1 MMVSTMEPENVLVFG
16 SMPKT
21 QMIQSSHLVCSNFSR
36 LTNASVFYSSSPLT
50 LMLPLLLLQLSLGSA
65 AILVTFYLL
74 RPFGLPL
81 MLAQVLG
88 GVLLGPSLLCRIPGL
103 LNMIFPIRSFLLM
116 DVVSTMGF
124 MFYFFLVGVQT
135 DIWLLK
141 KITKKSFAIGFF
153 SVAVPMILTLG
164 MSLLWM
170 QFNVNP
176 NEKKKV
182 DSLPEIAKAESLVSF
197 QIVSYYLSE
206 LRVIN
211 SEIGRVA
218 LCSSMVSTL
227 CSTCVVTSN
236 ILWNQSKDDLSRFF
250 QSICYGIIFASLVC
264 CILGP
269 LLLWEMKHTLG
280 GQPLKQGNLVVLFIA
295 VLMSGFWG
303 HSFGLNIYFG
313 PLLFGLIIPSGPPLG
328 SALVEKLDVIT
339 NWVLMPLFF
348 VKFGLAVDIFAL
360 SLKTYF
366 KVQFFALLGAFG
378 KFLGASLCA
387 LSCQM
392 PQRDAIVLGFFMTF
406 QGVIELDLF
415 RLMKRKQ
422 IIGDEAFSA
431 MCLTALI
438 GSGVVALV
446 VPCFYDP
453 SKRYEGY
460 YGRTLAHSRHN
471 SELRVLVCIHEEQNV
486 PSAIN
491 VLATLKP
498 TKQSPIAVYMLHM
511 VELMGSATPLL
522 MRQKRPKKLSTR
534 TRGSA
539 PIIDAFKIF
548 EENHDGLVS
557 VSPFIS
563 VSPPQTMHEGVF
575 QIALEKGTSLVM
587 IPFYKKFHVGGAV
600 YLSKRSL
607 KIANQNVLDQAPCS
621 VAILVDRG
629 TLKTLHAIWAGWSSS
644 EVAVIFL
651 GGADDQEALALAA
664 KMTGCQNINLTL
676 IRIIY
681 DGDFPDKY
689 MEGIRNDN
697 ESLGQFQTNISGNT
711 CAKYWEEV
719 AKDGAGTA
727 SVLRTLENQYDIIVV
742 GRRHYDMFPLLSGL
756 TESNEN
762 KELGVIGDMLASS
775 DFLGNTTILVVQQH
789 TGNSHSE

>member
-1 MMVSTMEPENVLVFG
+1 MEPENVLVFG

-21 QMIQSSHLVCSNFSR
+21 QMIQSSHLVCTNFSR

-74 RPFGLPL
+74 RHFGLPL

-124 MFYFFLVGVQT
+124 MFYFFS
-135 DIWLLK
+135 W

-182 DSLPEIAKAESLVSF
+182 DRLPEIAKAESLVSF

-250 QSICYGIIFASLVC
+250 QSICYGIIFAALVC

-360 SLKTYF
+360 R
-366 KVQFFALLGAFG
+366 
-378 KFLGASLCA
+378 ASLCA

-460 YGRTLAHSRHN
+460 YGRTLAYSRHN

-557 VSPFIS
+557 VSSFIS
-563 VSPPQTMHEGVF
+563 VSPPQTMHEDVF
-575 QIALEKGTSLVM
+575 QIALEKGTSL
-587 IPFYKKFHVGGAV
+587 IRQPKCPSIRHLARLQ
-600 YLSKRSL
+600 YLLTCGS
-607 KIANQNVLDQAPCS
+607 
-621 VAILVDRG
+621 
-629 TLKTLHAIWAGWSSS
+629 LKTLHAIWAGWSSS

-664 KMTGCQNINLTL
+664 KMTG
-676 IRIIY
+676 Y
-681 DGDFPDKY
+681 FPDKY

-742 GRRHYDMFPLLSGL
+742 GRRHYDTFPLLSGL

-789 TGNSHSE
+789 TDNSHSE

>member
-1 MMVSTMEPENVLVFG
+1 MEPENVLVFG

-21 QMIQSSHLVCSNFSR
+21 QMIQSSHLVCSNFSK
-36 LTNASVFYSSSPLT
+36 LTNARVFYSSSPLT

-81 MLAQVLG
+81 ILAQVLG

-218 LCSSMVSTL
+218 LSSSMVSTL

-236 ILWNQSKDDLSRFF
+236 ILWNQSKDDLSGFF

-280 GQPLKQGNLVVLFIA
+280 GQPLKQG
-295 VLMSGFWG
+295 
-303 HSFGLNIYFG
+303 
-313 PLLFGLIIPSGPPLG
+313 
-328 SALVEKLDVIT
+328 
-339 NWVLMPLFF
+339 
-348 VKFGLAVDIFAL
+348 
-360 SLKTYF
+360 
-366 KVQFFALLGAFG
+366 
-378 KFLGASLCA
+378 ASLCA

-415 RLMKRKQ
+415 RRMKRKQ

-471 SELRVLVCIHEEQNV
+471 SQLRVLVCIHEEQNV

-511 VELMGSATPLL
+511 VELMGSATALL

-557 VSPFIS
+557 VSSFIS
-563 VSPPQTMHEGVF
+563 VSPPQTMHEDVF

-629 TLKTLHAIWAGWSSS
+629 SLKTLHAIWAGWSSS

-681 DGDFPDKY
+681 NGDFPDKY

-742 GRRHYDMFPLLSGL
+742 GRRHYDTFPLLSGL

-789 TGNSHSE
+789 TDNSHSE